1 MKCTECRFNVDGRCT
16 IQLPPF
22 IRVLDTQRAI
32 LDGEGCDLG
41 QPVTE
46 VTI

>member
-1 MKCTECRFNVDGRCT
+1 MKCTECRLNVDGRCT
-16 IQLPPF
+16 IELPPF

-32 LDGEGCDLG
+32 LAGEGCDLG